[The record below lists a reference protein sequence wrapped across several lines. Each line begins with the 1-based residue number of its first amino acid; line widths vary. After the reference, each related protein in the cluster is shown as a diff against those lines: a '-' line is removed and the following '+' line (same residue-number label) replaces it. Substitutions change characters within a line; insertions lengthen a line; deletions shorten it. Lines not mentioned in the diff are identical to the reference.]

1 MVHAEESLLFSAGST
16 LAFTVDD
23 NAHQRARTAF
33 MPRTII
39 DLPLSQLHDLD
50 ARCASLGISRAEAV
64 RRAVEAFL
72 RETATISGFGLWNGA
87 GTGPGRR
94 ERAADDVA

>member
-1 MVHAEESLLFSAGST
+1 
-16 LAFTVDD
+16 
-23 NAHQRARTAF
+23 

-39 DLPLSQLHDLD
+39 DIPETQLHDLD

-72 RETATISGFGLWNGA
+72 RETAAVGAFGLWDGLGA
-87 GTGPGRR
+87 ERVRR
-94 ERAADDVA
+94 QSVG